1 MNAFSFANSSGAGWG
16 SDWLAHGGGLLAQ
29 TESPVGFNLIATFSH
44 AEIFGKII
52 VLLLLFFSLLAWTVM
67 IGKYLDLSRWRQLNL
82 AFQAKIK
89 QSSTAVLDANVSP
102 ATRQGGPYARLFYE
116 AIQAARQHR
125 ADGDAGVRMGLI
137 ENALQRAVAEEC
149 VRYETKM
156 VVLGSLVSG
165 APFIGLLGTVWGVM
179 VAFSGMGVSGNTTL
193 QNLAPGVASALLAT
207 VSGLLVAIPSV
218 FGYNFLLTHVKMM
231 ITEIENYA
239 SWLADRMEL
248 EIEASKRPPEPV
260 VQPEASGQPVAPS
273 PVPVFSTTPPKK
285 SVAETPPV
293 SAPGDPGVAAAE
305 RYLRLDVS
313 EDEKR

>member
-1 MNAFSFANSSGAGWG
+1 MNAFSFLNSSAAGWAG
-16 SDWLAHGGGLLAQ
+16 HGLAQGGLLAQ
-29 TESPVGFNLIATFSH
+29 TDTPVGFNLIATFSH
-44 AEIFGKII
+44 AEFFGKGI
-52 VLLLLFFSLLAWTVM
+52 VILLLFASLLAWTVM
-67 IGKYLDLSRWRQLNL
+67 IGKYLDLSRWRQMNL
-82 AFQAKIK
+82 AFQAKLK
-89 QSSTAVLDANVSP
+89 QSATLLDSTISA

-125 ADGDAGVRMGLI
+125 ADGNASVRMGLI
-137 ENALQRAVAEEC
+137 ENALQRRVAEEC
-149 VRYETKM
+149 VSYETKM

-231 ITEIENYA
+231 ITEIENFA

-248 EIEASKRPPEPV
+248 EIEASRKPPED
-260 VQPEASGQPVAPS
+260 PEAGA
-273 PVPVFSTTPPKK
+273 
-285 SVAETPPV
+285 APV
-293 SAPGDPGVAAAE
+293 SPAPPPPAPAPVSPPGDPGVAAAE

-313 EDEKR
+313 EDEPR